1 MAASWL
7 TGPAAVPHRR
17 PVVADKLLNI
27 GSTKVKR
34 FRGAAAKSEQG
45 VPWKN
50 RRYLIIRV
58 SKVIFEA

>member
-1 MAASWL
+1 
-7 TGPAAVPHRR
+7 
-17 PVVADKLLNI
+17 VADKLLNI